1 MTPDQMAALHRAC
14 FTTPPPWSAD
24 AFAALLA
31 DPLVLCLTAPQ
42 ALLLVRLVAGEAEIL
57 TLAVHPDRRR
67 QGVAQQLI
75 ATAHAQVAGRADAAF
90 LEVAA
95 DNAAAR
101 ALYDRAGYRLVGTR
115 RGYYRSAATAAVN
128 AAATAA
134 ADAAAMA
141 PVDALVLRRDLSGP
155 TAPDI

>member
-14 FTTPPPWSAD
+14 FTTPPPWSAA
-24 AFAALLA
+24 AFATLVA
-31 DPLVLCLTAPQ
+31 DPLVICLTEAQ

-67 QGVAQQLI
+67 QGVAQRL
-75 ATAHAQVAGRADAAF
+75 TALVHAQLAGSAAAVF

-101 ALYDRAGYRLVGTR
+101 ALYDSAGYRLVGTR
-115 RGYYRSAATAAVN
+115 RGYYRYAIA
-128 AAATAA
+128 
-134 ADAAAMA
+134 A
-141 PVDALVLRRDLSGP
+141 PVDALVLRRDLS
-155 TAPDI
+155 ADHRPDI

>member
-67 QGVAQQLI
+67 QGVAQRLI

-115 RGYYRSAATAAVN
+115 SGYYRSAATAAV
-128 AAATAA
+128 
-134 ADAAAMA
+134 DAAAMA

-155 TAPDI
+155 TTPDI

>member
-1 MTPDQMAALHRAC
+1 MTPDQMAALHAAC

-24 AFAALLA
+24 AFSALLA
-31 DPLVLCLTAPQ
+31 DPLVSCLTEPQ
-42 ALLLVRLVAGEAEIL
+42 ALLLVRVVAGEAEIL

-67 QGVAQQLI
+67 QGVAQRLV
-75 ATAHAQVAGRADAAF
+75 AAFHRQVAQDADAAF

-101 ALYDRAGYRLVGTR
+101 ALYDGMGYRLVGNR
-115 RGYYRSAATAAVN
+115 RGYYRSAN
-128 AAATAA
+128 A
-134 ADAAAMA
+134 A